1 MESCILAFDRV
12 KVQTYWPVGSNTD
25 LFWSKLVSLVMGS
38 GVTQLCYEVET
49 QVSIAA
55 F

>member
-12 KVQTYWPVGSNTD
+12 KVQTSWPVGSNTD